1 MEEFKKLGR
10 NYRAKINVQYIALNV
25 LDWFIFII
33 LKERGQRYT
42 NCTLIMTTQFSKSIK
57 VGDKVTFDNDQIEVF
72 KAETSSTD
80 KAVRQYQQLVLAGID
95 QIGVVKELGGNLTTV
110 SYPDGWDLPV
120 PTKYLIVL
128 PSE

>member
-1 MEEFKKLGR
+1 
-10 NYRAKINVQYIALNV
+10 
-25 LDWFIFII
+25 
-33 LKERGQRYT
+33 
-42 NCTLIMTTQFSKSIK
+42 MTTQLSKALQ
-57 VGDKVTFDNDQIEVF
+57 VGDKVTFDNDQIEIF

-80 KAVRQYQQLVLAGID
+80 KAVRQYQQLVLGGIG
-95 QIGVVKELGGNLTTV
+95 QVGIVKELGGNLTTV